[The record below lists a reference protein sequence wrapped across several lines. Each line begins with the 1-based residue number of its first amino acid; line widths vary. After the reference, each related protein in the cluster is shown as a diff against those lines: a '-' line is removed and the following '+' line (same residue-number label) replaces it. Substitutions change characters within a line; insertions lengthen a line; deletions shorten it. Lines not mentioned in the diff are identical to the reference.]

1 MNKDK
6 KEIGYHILCLFA
18 YLFSGVMFCHYYF
31 DENTHSMI
39 FWGVLTLLNGGNLNR
54 INNE

>member
-18 YLFSGVMFCHYYF
+18 YLFSGVMFCNYYF

-39 FWGVLTLLNGGNLNR
+39 FWGVLTLLTGGNLNR

>member
-18 YLFSGVMFCHYYF
+18 YLFSGVMFFGNYL

-39 FWGVLTLLNGGNLNR
+39 FWGVLTLLTGGNLNR